1 MDDTKYQTAFQ
12 IILHAGNSKSYSM
25 MAMQKAREGQL
36 TEAVELVVQAGD
48 ALNEAHQIQTDLA
61 QLEISGNSADVNI
74 IMVHAQDHLG
84 MAMMM
89 RDVANEVIH
98 IYRRFGHVL

>member
-25 MAMQKAREGQL
+25 MAMQKAREGEL
-36 TEAVELVVQAGD
+36 EEAGQFVIQADG
-48 ALNEAHQIQTDLA
+48 ALQEAHQIQTELVHSEVTGISV
-61 QLEISGNSADVNI
+61 EINI

-98 IYRRFGHVL
+98 IYRKFGHVL

>member
-25 MAMQKAREGQL
+25 MAMQKAREGEL
-36 TEAVELVVQAGD
+36 EEAGQCVIQADG
-48 ALNEAHQIQTDLA
+48 ALQEAHQIQTELVQSEVTGSSIDM
-61 QLEISGNSADVNI
+61 NI

-98 IYRRFGHVL
+98 IYRKFGHVL